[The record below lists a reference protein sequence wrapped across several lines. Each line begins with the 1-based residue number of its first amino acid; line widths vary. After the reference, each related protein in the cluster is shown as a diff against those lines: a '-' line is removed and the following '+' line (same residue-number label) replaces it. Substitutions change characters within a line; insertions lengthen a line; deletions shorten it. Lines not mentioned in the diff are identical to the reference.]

1 MNHKKAPVLL
11 LAALLTLGLLLAGC
25 SSETEEAI
33 GIADRL
39 LVMREGRISGMLTE
53 EQDMTSENI
62 IAFMYR
68 SN

>member
-1 MNHKKAPVLL
+1 MPDPEHRRELIHQ
-11 LAALLTLGLLLAGC
+11 LAGQGTAVIVI

-39 LVMREGRISGMLTE
+39 LVMREGKISGMLTE

-62 IAFMYR
+62 IALMYR